1 MIFFLTPSYISLI
14 SIQPYHSPEYSFI
27 FVPNPFQNVM
37 HILYPTNTSTY
48 VLDLLLD
55 NPIQAAFYPKNTNL
69 TYGMDK
75 NASNYW
81 AVMPVSTGVAFLDMH
96 KVVLAFER
104 KQYLM
109 TSKNVNIVPYST
121 GNSSRVIVMGG
132 DYLISETYTS
142 TLDGDDDNPTSGD
155 PSGVVIIN
163 ARTQTVHRTLT
174 DVAVGARE
182 FLWVP
187 IHTDELSYQVG
198 LLSAEISSLTA
209 MVASLNSQ
217 VSSLNSNQKD
227 YHAAKRTATDGVV
240 LGAIS
245 LVISL
250 VLATVVLYAIIS
262 LRSIA
267 ASKGQRVNLHSEGSA
282 GEAGGTV

>member
-1 MIFFLTPSYISLI
+1 MFA
-14 SIQPYHSPEYSFI
+14 
-27 FVPNPFQNVM
+27 VNPVQDVM
-37 HILYPTNTSTY
+37 HIMYPTNTTTY

-55 NPIQAAFYPKNTNL
+55 NPIQVAFYPKNTDL
-69 TYGMDK
+69 TYGSDK

-109 TSKNVNIVPYST
+109 TSKDVNIVPYST
-121 GNSSRVIVMGG
+121 GNSSRLIVMGG

-163 ARTQTVHRTLT
+163 AKTQTVHRTLT
-174 DVAVGARE
+174 GVAVGARE

-187 IHTDELSYQVG
+187 ILTDELSYQVG
-198 LLSAEISSLTA
+198 LLSAEISSLEA
-209 MVASLNSQ
+209 LVQSLSSQ
-217 VSSLNSNQKD
+217 LSTLSDDHTK
-227 YHAAKRTATDGVV
+227 YRATERTATDGVV

-245 LVISL
+245 LVVSF
-250 VLATVVLYAIIS
+250 VLATAVLYAIIS

-267 ASKGQRVNLHSEGSA
+267 AGRGQQRVNMNSEGSA
-282 GEAGGTV
+282 GEAVGA